1 MKSNISLQKVDEL
14 LAEVDVARTLAREA
28 VARAEKTLAEANET
42 LQILLGRYL
51 MLVLVYCSKWIKIK
65 SNNKECPLSVLKF
78 LILNLIRSGAML
90 IHVHVFGFIMNR
102 SKILEEVK
110 CLGIYHMH
118 VRNVVGFNKQVEES
132 KGKAQDAIKKIPDI
146 ENLIKRAENK
156 TQEARDALSGAES
169 DANEALSLAQLAQV
183 TATNASMVKLCS
195 TCMQKYKFV
204 SMSKY
209 FQIQTTFYF

>member
-1 MKSNISLQKVDEL
+1 MDEL

-65 SNNKECPLSVLKF
+65 SNDKEFLVSV
-78 LILNLIRSGAML
+78 IINLIIFLGSGAINIYML

-118 VRNVVGFNKQVEES
+118 VQNVVGFNKQVEES

>member
-1 MKSNISLQKVDEL
+1 MDEL

-51 MLVLVYCSKWIKIK
+51 MLVLVYCSKWIIIK

-78 LILNLIRSGAML
+78 LILNLIRSGAINIYML